1 MAVPEDKLAQVMAYC
16 GVVGPETPD
25 VPAPADR
32 LCLDL
37 AWDAAA
43 AYLLEAGVPEPA
55 PEVPRYALW
64 LEVMLAMTLDG
75 FDQRGGQF
83 DAGKLEDNPVFRR
96 KLVQLKVSGLWSE

>member
-1 MAVPEDKLAQVMAYC
+1 MAVPEDKLAAVMAYC
-16 GVVGPETPD
+16 GVVGPDDPA

-32 LCLDL
+32 VCLDI

-43 AYLLEAGVPEPA
+43 AYLLEAGVAEPPE
-55 PEVPRYALW
+55 EEPRHALW